1 MAVQFLSTLELNG
14 QDTLDNLNFYSDIFK
29 NNKSKKINELARFI
43 DQKYQ
48 FEMGRSLREI
58 RDLLA
63 QRYFTFDLNISFKD
77 LKTDHIQLGQI
88 NLWKEVLRADN

>member
-1 MAVQFLSTLELNG
+1 MYSSLSTLELNG
-14 QDTLDNLNFYSDIFK
+14 QDTLHKLNFYSDIFK

-63 QRYFTFDLNISFKD
+63 QRYFIFDLNISFKD

-88 NLWKEVLRADN
+88 NLWNEVLRADNQ